1 MIYDNKMELPKGKT
15 CNDCVFLARCCAMF
29 GAKRTNTTCDCPWPI
44 RFKEK
49 QAKDETEGNP

>member
-15 CNDCVFLARCCAMF
+15 CNDCVFVARCCAMF
-29 GAKRTNTTCDCPWPI
+29 GVKKTNTSCDWSPV

-49 QAKDETEGNP
+49 QVKDETKGTP